1 VFGGRAARNLTE
13 IASQRSLS
21 NASLW
26 SRVVSETTSS
36 DAVKTSRVLLSKVPE
51 VTVWFWVIK
60 ILCTTVGESFADW
73 INMTLGVGLTQTSVI
88 FTVVLAAVL
97 GWQLSLNRYVP
108 FVYWLT
114 VVLLSVTG
122 TLYTDILTDDLGVPL
137 ALSTSV
143 FAVILAIV
151 FGVWFARERTLSI
164 HSIVTRPRELFYWL
178 AVLVTFALGTAA
190 GDWILE
196 LTGWGP
202 GTSVLLPAGLIVA
215 IVIGWRL
222 GANAVLSFWLAYILT
237 RPLGANLGDWLGFP
251 SDQRG
256 LGLGVALT
264 SAIFLTAIL
273 AIVLY
278 LTRTR
283 ADVIE
288 ESDQNRPRTATKNAA
303 RERIMLGYY
312 AVVAAAT
319 GTLLVWAAGQPHQ
332 TATASENESGGSSV
346 TVTLAPGESAT
357 ANFPPAEVAKFRTI
371 AADTLAQVRAGDQSG
386 ATARIKDLETAWDDD
401 QPTLQPMDDIAWTV
415 LDGQIDN
422 VLTALRASSPDP
434 ATETQTLSALL
445 TSLR

>member
-1 VFGGRAARNLTE
+1 
-13 IASQRSLS
+13 
-21 NASLW
+21 
-26 SRVVSETTSS
+26 
-36 DAVKTSRVLLSKVPE
+36 
-51 VTVWFWVIK
+51 
-60 ILCTTVGESFADW
+60 
-73 INMTLGVGLTQTSVI
+73 
-88 FTVVLAAVL
+88 
-97 GWQLSLNRYVP
+97 VP

-114 VVLLSVTG
+114 VVVLSVTG
-122 TLYTDILTDDLGVPL
+122 TLYTDILTDNLGVPL
-137 ALSTSV
+137 ASSTSV
-143 FAVILAIV
+143 FAAILAIV

-288 ESDQNRPRTATKNAA
+288 ETGQNRPPTVTENPP

-312 AVVAAAT
+312 AVIAVAT
-319 GTLLVWAAGQPHQ
+319 GALLVGAAGQPHS

-357 ANFPPAEVAKFRTI
+357 ANFPPAEIAKFRAI
-371 AADTLAQVRAGDQSG
+371 AADTLAQVRAGNQSG

-401 QPTLQPMDDIAWTV
+401 QSTLQPMDDIAWTV

-422 VLTALRASSPDP
+422 VLKALRASSPDP
-434 ATETQTLSALL
+434 ATETQTLTALL
-445 TSLR
+445 TSLK

>member
-1 VFGGRAARNLTE
+1 VN
-13 IASQRSLS
+13 
-21 NASLW
+21 
-26 SRVVSETTSS
+26 ETTSS
-36 DAVKTSRVLLSKVPE
+36 EAVKTGRMLLSKVPE

-73 INMTLGVGLTQTSVI
+73 INMTLGVGLIPTALI

-114 VVLLSVTG
+114 VVVLSVTG

-137 ALSTSV
+137 ALSTTV
-143 FAVILAIV
+143 FAAILAVV

-215 IVIGWRL
+215 IMIGWRL

-251 SDQRG
+251 QDQRG

-273 AIVLY
+273 ATVLY

-288 ESDQNRPRTATKNAA
+288 ETGRNRQRTVTTIAA
-303 RERIMLGYY
+303 REQIMLGYY
-312 AVVAAAT
+312 AVVAVAT
-319 GTLLVWAAGQPHQ
+319 GTLLVWAAGQPHA

-346 TVTLAPGESAT
+346 TATLAPGQSAT
-357 ANFPPAEVAKFRTI
+357 ANFPPAEITKFRTV
-371 AADTLAQVRAGDQSG
+371 AQDTLAQVRAGNQSG

-401 QPTLQPMDDIAWTV
+401 QATLQPQDETAWTV
-415 LDGQIDN
+415 LDGQIGS
-422 VLTALRASSPDP
+422 VLTAVRASNPDP
-434 ATETQTLSALL
+434 ATETQTLTALL
-445 TSLR
+445 TSLK